1 MHLSLLPRVRV
12 NYTFLDLFKALFII
26 NKRNELRTACKQI
39 LAEYYGSNVLLV
51 PSSRDAIYELLMRL
65 PQRKVIVPA
74 YTCMVVNEAVMLS
87 GKEMVYA
94 KSDLDVFNSSY
105 IEYIDSDS
113 IVLATHQYGLPCNI
127 KEIKAKCEEV
137 GAILIEDCATS
148 MGTMVGG
155 KLTGTFGDYALISF
169 NQSKTLNV
177 PPFGGVLIGKNI
189 GMLRDIEQTAKW
201 HDANLGFKLKGLAK
215 GLAFVLSKN
224 SFVYKLLHWATIDR
238 KGKLQ
243 RTEHEEVA
251 NELTAFYKFRFTEW
265 QASILLTQLR
275 KMDKIFEK
283 RKQIYAFYNEHIVTS
298 FLVKPVYNPY
308 AVCTRYVV
316 LNNNRNT
323 FYKKS
328 VAKGIDMD
336 FSHCNIGCPLGFEQE
351 HKIAHS
357 ILNLPFY
364 YDLSEKEMNKVVDIV
379 NSIR

>member
-12 NYTFLDLFKALFII
+12 NYTFRDLFKALVIG

-51 PSSRDAIYELLMRL
+51 PSSRDAIYELLIRL

-148 MGTMVGG
+148 MGTMVDG

-243 RTEHEEVA
+243 RTEHDEVA

-283 RKQIYAFYNEHIVTS
+283 RKQIYAFYNEHIVNS

-336 FSHCNIGCPLGFEQE
+336 FSHCNIGCPLSFKHE
-351 HKIAHS
+351 HNVAHG

-364 YDLSEKEMNKVVDIV
+364 YDMSEKEIKKVVDVV

>member
-12 NYTFLDLFKALFII
+12 NYTFWDLFKALFII

-51 PSSRDAIYELLMRL
+51 PSSRDAIFELLVRL
-65 PQRKVIVPA
+65 PQKKVIVPS
-74 YTCMVVNEAVMLS
+74 YTCMVVNEAVLLS
-87 GKEMVYA
+87 GKELVYA

-105 IEYIDSDS
+105 LEYIDSDS

-148 MGTMVGG
+148 MGTMVDG
-155 KLTGTFGDYALISF
+155 KLTGTFGDYALVSF
-169 NQSKTLNV
+169 NQSKTLTV
-177 PPFGGVLIGKNI
+177 PPFGGILIGKNSD
-189 GMLRDIEQTAKW
+189 MLMNIEQTAEW
-201 HDANLGFKLKGLAK
+201 CDADWKFKLKGLVK

-224 SFVYKLLHWATIDR
+224 SFIYKFIHWATIER

-251 NELTAFYKFRFTEW
+251 KEKTDFYKYRFTEW

-275 KMDKIFEK
+275 KMSKIFEK
-283 RKQIYAFYNEHIVTS
+283 RKQVYAFYNEHIVNP
-298 FLVKPVYNPY
+298 LLIKPVFNRD
-308 AVCTRYVV
+308 AVCTRYAV
-316 LNNNRNT
+316 LATSRKI
-323 FYKKS
+323 FYKKCI
-328 VAKGIDMD
+328 AKGIDMD

>member
-12 NYTFLDLFKALFII
+12 NYTFWDLLKALFIG
-26 NKRNELRTACKQI
+26 NKRNNLRKACRQI
-39 LAEYYGSNVLLV
+39 LTDYYGSNVLLV
-51 PSSRDAIYELLMRL
+51 PSSRDAIFELLVRL
-65 PQRKVIVPA
+65 PQKKVIVPS
-74 YTCMVVNEAVMLS
+74 YTCMVVNEAVLLS
-87 GKEMVYA
+87 GKEFVYA

-105 IEYIDSDS
+105 LEYIDSDS
-113 IVLATHQYGLPCNI
+113 IVLATHQYGIPCNI
-127 KEIKAKCEEV
+127 KEIMIKCKET
-137 GAILIEDCATS
+137 GAVLIEDCATS
-148 MGTMVGG
+148 MGTIVEGQ
-155 KLTGTFGDYALISF
+155 LTGTFGDYALISF

-177 PPFGGVLIGKNI
+177 PPFGGVLIGKDSS
-189 GMLRDIEQTAKW
+189 MLRDIEQTSEWCDTGWK
-201 HDANLGFKLKGLAK
+201 FKLKGLAK
-215 GLAFVLSKN
+215 GFAFVLSKN
-224 SFVYKLLHWATIDR
+224 SFVYKFMHWATIDR

-251 NELTAFYKFRFTEW
+251 KEKTAFYKFRFTEW

-283 RKQIYAFYNEHIVTS
+283 RKLVYAFYNEHIVNP

-323 FYKKS
+323 FYKKC

-336 FSHCNIGCPLGFEQE
+336 FSHCNIGCPLSFKQE
-351 HKIAHS
+351 HNIAHS

-364 YDLSEKEMNKVVDIV
+364 YDMSEKEMNKVVEVV